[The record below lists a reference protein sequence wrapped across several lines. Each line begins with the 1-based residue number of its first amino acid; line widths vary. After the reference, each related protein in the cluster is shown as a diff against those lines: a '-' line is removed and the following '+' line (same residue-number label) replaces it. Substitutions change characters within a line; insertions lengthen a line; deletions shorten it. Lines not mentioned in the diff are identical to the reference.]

1 MKKSILYIGTL
12 LLLTLNSKAQ
22 TSNEGMLY
30 VSEDTKFSTVE
41 RFNNLDSASFFN
53 DGITFIYSHFN
64 NDGIL
69 DFYQNTGITK
79 FIGRSNQA
87 ISGSKVSYL
96 YNVLFENRSNTIPFQ
111 LSGNMHISGQADF
124 FEGIVDNDNFGGEI
138 TFNTD
143 ASHINTSDYSHV
155 DGPVNK
161 FGNTQFTFPI
171 GDGGYYR
178 FGGISAPVNNTAV
191 FEGKFYYENSNDL
204 YPHELKAGIILEIDN
219 QEYWTIPNESAADED
234 VLITLSWRDV
244 TTPESMI
251 SAAGREAL
259 TIVRWDEATNMWVN
273 EGGAIDAANKTVT
286 AVATGYGVFTFARIV
301 EGEVLGCSSLA
312 IYNAVS
318 PNGDGINDF
327 FRIDSTDDCA
337 RDMHVLIFNRW
348 GVKVFETNN
357 YGQDGDVFD
366 GTSTGRVTVKSADR
380 LPTGTYFYILN
391 YEYGDPQLGDRQK
404 QTGFLYLN

>member
-1 MKKSILYIGTL
+1 MKKSIVYIATL
-12 LLLTLNSKAQ
+12 LFFTLYSKAQ

-30 VSEDTKFSTVE
+30 VSENTKFSTVE
-41 RFNNLDSASFFN
+41 RFDNLTTGSFYN
-53 DGITFIYSHFN
+53 DGNTFIYSHFN
-64 NDGIL
+64 NDGTI
-69 DFYQNTGITK
+69 DFYQNTGITR
-79 FIGRSNQA
+79 FVGNSNQA
-87 ISGSKVSYL
+87 IRGSKISYL
-96 YNVLFENRSNTIPFQ
+96 YNVLFNNRSATVPFQ
-111 LSGNMHISGQADF
+111 LYGNIDISGETEF

-138 TFNTD
+138 TFNTN

-155 DGPVNK
+155 DGEVNK
-161 FGNTQFTFPI
+161 FGDTEFTFPI

-191 FEGKFYYENSNDL
+191 FEGKFYFENSNDL
-204 YPHELKAGIILEIDN
+204 YPHDLKAGIILEIDN
-219 QEYWTIPNESAADED
+219 QEYWTIEKESSTKED

-244 TTPESMI
+244 TTPQSMI
-251 SAAGREAL
+251 SAAERETL

-273 EGGAIDAANKTVT
+273 EGGAIDINNQTVT

-318 PNGDGINDF
+318 PNGDGMNDY
-327 FRIDSTDDCA
+327 FRIDVTDDCA

-348 GVKVFETNN
+348 GVKVFETDN
-357 YGQDGDVFD
+357 YGPDGDVFD
-366 GTSTGRVTVKSADR
+366 GTSTGRVTVKAKDR

-391 YEYGDPQLGDRQK
+391 YEYGDPAVGNRHK